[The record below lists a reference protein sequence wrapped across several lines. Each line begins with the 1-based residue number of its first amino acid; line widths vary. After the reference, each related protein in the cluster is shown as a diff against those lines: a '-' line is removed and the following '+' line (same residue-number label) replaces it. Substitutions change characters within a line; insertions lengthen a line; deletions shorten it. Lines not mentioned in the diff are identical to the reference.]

1 MKNDNNSSEKQL
13 ATPVL
18 GASNRPSRR
27 PEFEDAT
34 EPEAGKTFATKGSDS
49 IPFSGI
55 PTSSAGAAPVN
66 KKSTKLSRAQL
77 VEIEAQLSARDHAV
91 LQAIRKYRFL
101 TSDQIGRLYLTD
113 CSTKTSR
120 TRNQNLLLQRLGG
133 CGLIAPLAR
142 RVGGFG
148 GGSTMKVWHLTAA
161 GYRLLTLNDPGVNPR
176 KRFLEPSTTFLEH
189 TLAIAECAVQLTC
202 LCRDSEDLTLEK
214 VDAEPTCWRRYK
226 DGERV
231 FYLKPDLFAVT
242 DYDGYEDRWFIEMDL
257 GSESLS
263 QVLEKC
269 NMYLRYYYTGLEQ
282 RATEMFPLVVWI
294 VKDADRKNSIK
305 QYIRDN
311 LKDQPKMFLV
321 ITPDELERML
331 RQFIDRQELC

>member
-1 MKNDNNSSEKQL
+1 MNKDHISGKNQSPVFVSE
-13 ATPVL
+13 
-18 GASNRPSRR
+18 ASNRPSLRR
-27 PEFEDAT
+27 EFEG
-34 EPEAGKTFATKGSDS
+34 EKTAKPSVEGASLGRSS
-49 IPFSGI
+49 IPLRGI
-55 PTSSAGAAPVN
+55 PSSAAGAAPQ
-66 KKSTKLSRAQL
+66 KIERFSRAQL
-77 VEIEAQLSARDHAV
+77 VEIESQLSARDHAV
-91 LQAIRKYRFL
+91 LMAIRKYRFL
-101 TSDQIGRLYLTD
+101 TSDQIGRLYMTE

-120 TRNQNLLLQRLGG
+120 TRNQNLLLQRLAGH
-133 CGLIAPLAR
+133 GLIRPLKR
-142 RVGGFG
+142 RVGGHG
-148 GGSTMKVWHLTAA
+148 GGSTVKVWHLTEA
-161 GYRLLTLNDPGVNPR
+161 GYRLLILNDPVEHPR
-176 KRFLEPSTTFLEH
+176 KRMVEPSAARLAH

-202 LCRDSEDLTLEK
+202 LCRDSEDLTFEM

-321 ITPDELERML
+321 ITPDELEKMI
-331 RQFIDRQELC
+331 RQLIDRKELC